1 MHGNLPLGFTILLL
15 IVFYFVPAVIA
26 KQRDANNF
34 GVIFGINLLFGWTV
48 LGWIAALIWAIIEPT
63 KMKVTIKPH
72 GRRRSPPPP
81 EPLTRKSPDG
91 SLHQLARQC
100 LDITRKG
107 RGPIPSYSNRNLG
120 LTVFDK
126 RRFVGWDSTPV
137 QS

>member
-63 KMKVTIKPH
+63 KMKETIKPMVGADH
-72 GRRRSPPPP
+72 HPHQSP
-81 EPLTRKSPDG
+81 
-91 SLHQLARQC
+91 SLA
-100 LDITRKG
+100 KA
-107 RGPIPSYSNRNLG
+107 P
-120 LTVFDK
+120 TV
-126 RRFVGWDSTPV
+126 RYIN
-137 QS
+137 